1 MDPKVNQKARV
12 QIINGPNINLTG
24 LRQTNIYGDQPI
36 EQYIFNLR
44 DKFPNVKIDHYQ
56 SNVEGEI
63 INKIQ
68 EVGFEYNG
76 IIINAGGYSHTSVA
90 IADAI
95 AAVSCP
101 CVEVHISNVYA
112 REEFRHKSW
121 MSQYCDGTI
130 SGFGLE
136 GYTLALIHLVSK
148 YGNRR

>member
-24 LRQTNIYGDQPI
+24 LRQKNIYGDQPI
-36 EQYIFNLR
+36 EQYIFKLR
-44 DKFPNVKIDHYQ
+44 DKFPNVKIDHFQ
-56 SNVEGEI
+56 SNIEGEI
-63 INKIQ
+63 IDKIH
-68 EVGFEYNG
+68 EVGFDYNG

-112 REEFRHKSW
+112 REEYRHKSW
-121 MSQYCDGTI
+121 MSKYCDGTI